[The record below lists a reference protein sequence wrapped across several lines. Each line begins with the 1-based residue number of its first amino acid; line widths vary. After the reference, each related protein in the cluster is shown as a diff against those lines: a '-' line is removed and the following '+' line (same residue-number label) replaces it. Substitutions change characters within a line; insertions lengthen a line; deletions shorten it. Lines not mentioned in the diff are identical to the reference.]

1 MSDEIVRLEGVGKRF
16 GVFWSLRKLD
26 LSLIAG
32 RLLLVAGPNG
42 AGKTTL
48 LRLIAGI
55 SRPTTGRIFVHG
67 RDPARFTGARM
78 AIGWV
83 SHQTALYDN
92 LTARENLA
100 FFARIYDPLL
110 PSDRILEV
118 LRNAGLESRIDSQ
131 VRTFSRGMKQRL
143 ALARATLHKPSLLL
157 LDEPFTG
164 LDQNATIELMCTL
177 RALKEDNRTCVLV
190 THRPEVSLDL
200 VNQVMILDNG
210 RARFQGAWPGGTHR
224 DWLDLYENHIPLPT

>member
-1 MSDEIVRLEGVGKRF
+1 MNDEVVRLDGVDKRF
-16 GVFWSLRKLD
+16 GMLWALRKLH
-26 LSLIAG
+26 LSLAAG
-32 RLLLVAGPNG
+32 RFLLVAGPNG

-55 SRPTTGRIFVHG
+55 SRPTSGRILVHG
-67 RDPARFTGARM
+67 RDPTRFAGARM

-92 LTARENLA
+92 LTARENLV
-100 FFARIYDPLL
+100 FFARLYDGYPTK
-110 PSDRILEV
+110 DRILEV
-118 LRNAGLESRIDSQ
+118 LSIAGLESRKDSL

-164 LDQNATIELMCTL
+164 LDQNATMELSHTL
-177 RALKEDNRTCVLV
+177 RALKENNRTCVLV
-190 THRPEVSLDL
+190 THRPEVSLSL
-200 VNQVMILDNG
+200 VNQVMILDKG
-210 RARFQGAWPGGTHR
+210 RARFLGAWSGGAYR
-224 DWLDLYENHIPLPT
+224 DWLDLYENHISLPT